1 MGSKQSEQGFGVN
14 CVRLKMYKD
23 CSEIMLALPQ
33 ASTLVA
39 SNSGI
44 VRHSE
49 MNGGKKSGLF
59 LVESVRSPAILL
71 LVESRYITK
80 HSCCP
85 L

>member
-14 CVRLKMYKD
+14 CIRLKMYKG

-44 VRHSE
+44 VNTARSTE
-49 MNGGKKSGLF
+49 VKSLAF
-59 LVESVRSPAILL
+59 F
-71 LVESRYITK
+71 
-80 HSCCP
+80 
-85 L
+85 